1 MNYQVVDN
9 FLTREEFN
17 KIHDTIM
24 STDLAW
30 QWADKIVDDDDLE
43 FLHRSQFVSPFYH
56 YSTGKRDGVEILKPI
71 LDRLCKGKEVLR
83 IKANLQTYSPNPTPN
98 KFHVDMLDEDGK
110 AIKDYYTSIFY
121 LNTCNGA
128 TIFEDGTEIASV
140 ANRMLT
146 FDGELMH
153 TGRPASDAKRRVVIN
168 FNYK

>member
-1 MNYQVVDN
+1 
-9 FLTREEFN
+9 
-17 KIHDTIM
+17 
-24 STDLAW
+24 
-30 QWADKIVDDDDLE
+30 
-43 FLHRSQFVSPFYH
+43 
-56 YSTGKRDGVEILKPI
+56 
-71 LDRLCKGKEVLR
+71 
-83 IKANLQTYSPNPTPN
+83 
-98 KFHVDMLDEDGK
+98 MLDEDGK